1 MDIKIPICAYCI
13 SFLVNVVLKKSYLNM
28 KKYIFITSIT
38 ISLLMFF
45 ACKKKDTSTP
55 DTAATTTSGTVTSPS
70 TFTWSENGGATQ
82 TADSA
87 EFRNAYNTLY
97 AFKGGLA
104 RYFEINYSASIVGSY
119 TLSTTGSNSLNYIV
133 QTGTINNV
141 YTANSGTANITANT
155 SGKLSGNFT
164 GSYSSGTLTSISG
177 GFTNVFIK

>member
-1 MDIKIPICAYCI
+1 
-13 SFLVNVVLKKSYLNM
+13 M
-28 KKYIFITSIT
+28 KKYIFI
-38 ISLLMFF
+38 ISTNSLSMSF

-55 DTAATTTSGTVTSPS
+55 DTTTTKTGGAVTLSGT
-70 TFTWSENGGATQ
+70 FTRSENGGATQ
-82 TADSA
+82 TSDSA
-87 EFRNAYNTLY
+87 EFRNVYNALY
-97 AFKGGLA
+97 AYKGGLA
-104 RYFEINYSASIVGSY
+104 RYFEIDYSESIVGSY